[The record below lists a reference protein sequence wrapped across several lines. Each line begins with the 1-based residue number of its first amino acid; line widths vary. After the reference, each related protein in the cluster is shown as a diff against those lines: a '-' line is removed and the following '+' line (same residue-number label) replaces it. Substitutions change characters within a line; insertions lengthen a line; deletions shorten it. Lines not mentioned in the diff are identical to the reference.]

1 MKSPIFSSST
11 RKYWLTTTLID
22 KELMHMAN
30 CNFRVIRK
38 KININRRILT
48 ISHSNDTFYLMNK
61 IAIIEKNLHQI
72 NKKLDIIKHKV

>member
-38 KININRRILT
+38 KINI
-48 ISHSNDTFYLMNK
+48 
-61 IAIIEKNLHQI
+61 
-72 NKKLDIIKHKV
+72 KVGH